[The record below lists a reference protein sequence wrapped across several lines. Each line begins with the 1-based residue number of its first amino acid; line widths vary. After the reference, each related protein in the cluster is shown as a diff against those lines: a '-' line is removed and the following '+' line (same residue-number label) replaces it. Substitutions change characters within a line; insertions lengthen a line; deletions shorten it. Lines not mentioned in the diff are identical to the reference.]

1 MNPFFTEDSFD
12 TILFSRQWR
21 KLTDPIGMRTSGS
34 CVRDWRVTEV
44 THFIRIF
51 CKCPMYIILIISTHI
66 SDFKTKPRI
75 GLVFHIQKNM
85 NFSII
90 IDVMTHVFYINE
102 ILQHLFSIVNDDDMA
117 IILIVREH
125 FTIGKY
131 LPNLVRK
138 IDFIIN
144 ISIQIQC
151 RG

>member
-21 KLTDPIGMRTSGS
+21 KLTDPISMRTSGS
-34 CVRDWRVTEV
+34 CVRDWPVIEV
-44 THFIRIF
+44 TKWIRIF
-51 CKCPMYIILIISTHI
+51 CNCSIDDILIISTHI

-102 ILQHLFSIVNDDDMA
+102 ILQHLISIINDDDMA

-131 LPNLVRK
+131 LSNLVRK